1 MVSLS
6 QWALDL
12 TGKPPAEPSPPPVVE
27 DKPPVVVH
35 HDAQELLRLQHEMET
50 QAVEELAY
58 VRRLLASGERAVL
71 PALAA
76 DEAEITLRGELP

>member
-58 VRRLLASGERAVL
+58 VRRLLA
-71 PALAA
+71 
-76 DEAEITLRGELP
+76 TKLRSPCGASCRDR